1 VTLPKLDSA
10 RVARLIAEAAAIEIM
25 PRFRNLAAADIREK
39 SAPGDLVT
47 VADEAMERRLTTALR
62 DLLPGS
68 VVIGEEAAA
77 TDPAVHDLIAG
88 DDPVWV
94 IDPLDGTANFAAG
107 RAAFGVIVALV
118 LHGDTRMGWIHDP
131 NAGHTA
137 TAEYGSGAWLNNER
151 LAVTVPASASASALR
166 GAMATKFFPP
176 PLREHLNARRSLFK
190 RHRQSHA
197 AGDYVE
203 LVRGRLDFSLYQRT
217 LPWDHA
223 AGALLHAEAGGYS
236 ARLDGTPY
244 RPVHRDGGFLAAP
257 DRAVWDYLYHELFQ
271 RAD

>member
-1 VTLPKLDSA
+1 MILSSLDA
-10 RVARLIAEAAAIEIM
+10 TTVARLIAEAAAIEIM

-62 DLLPGS
+62 DMLPGS
-68 VVIGEEAAA
+68 IVIGEEAAA
-77 TDPAVHDLIAG
+77 ADPAVHHLMAG

-94 IDPLDGTANFAAG
+94 IDPLDGTSNFVAG

-118 LHGDTRMGWIHDP
+118 LRGETRMGWIH
-131 NAGHTA
+131 AA
-137 TAEYGSGAWLNNER
+137 IAECGSGAWLNGER
-151 LAVTVPASASASALR
+151 LAVTVPGSTAALR

-176 PLREHLNARRSLFK
+176 PLRAHLDARRSLFK

-203 LVRGRLDFSLYQRT
+203 LVRGTLDFSLYQRT

-223 AGALLHAEAGGYS
+223 AGALLQAEAGGYS

-244 RPVHRDGGFLAAP
+244 RPVHREGGLLAAP

-271 RAD
+271 SVD

>member
-1 VTLPKLDSA
+1 MTIPKFDAA
-10 RVARLIAEAAAIEIM
+10 RVAGLIAEAAAIEII
-25 PRFRNLAAADIREK
+25 PRFRHLGTADIRQK
-39 SAPGDLVT
+39 SSPGDLVT
-47 VADEAMERRLTTALR
+47 VADEAMERRLATALR
-62 DLLPGS
+62 GLLPWS

-77 TDPAVHDLIAG
+77 ADPAVHDLMAG

-94 IDPLDGTANFAAG
+94 IDPLDGTSNFVAG

-118 LHGDTRMGWIHDP
+118 LRGETRMGWIHDP

-137 TAEYGSGAWLNNER
+137 TAECGSGAWLNGER
-151 LAVTVPASASASALR
+151 LAVTVPGSTAALR

-176 PLREHLNARRSLFK
+176 PLREHLNARRGLFE

-203 LVRGRLDFSLYQRT
+203 LVRGTLDFSLYQRT

-223 AGALLHAEAGGYS
+223 AGTLLQAEAGGYS

-244 RPVHRDGGFLAAP
+244 RPIHRDGGLLAAP

-271 RAD
+271 SAD

>member
-1 VTLPKLDSA
+1 
-10 RVARLIAEAAAIEIM
+10 M
-25 PRFRNLAAADIREK
+25 PRFRNLASADIREK

-47 VADEAMERRLTTALR
+47 VADEAMELRLATALR

-77 TDPAVHDLIAG
+77 ADPAVHDLIAG

-94 IDPLDGTANFAAG
+94 VDPLDGTSNFVAG

-118 LHGDTRMGWIHDP
+118 VRGETRMGWIHDL

-137 TAEYGSGAWLNNER
+137 TAECGSGAWLNSKR
-151 LAVTVPASASASALR
+151 LAVMVPASTAALR
-166 GAMATKFFPP
+166 GVMATKFFPAS
-176 PLREHLNARRSLFK
+176 LREQLNARRSLFK

-203 LVRGRLDFSLYQRT
+203 LVRGTLDFSLYQRT

-223 AGALLHAEAGGYS
+223 AGVLLYAEAGGYS
-236 ARLDGTPY
+236 ARLDGTAY
-244 RPVHRDGGFLAAP
+244 RPVHRDGGLLAAP

>member
-1 VTLPKLDSA
+1 MTIPKLDAA

-25 PRFRNLAAADIREK
+25 PRFRHLAAADIREK

-62 DLLPGS
+62 ALLPGS

-77 TDPAVHDLIAG
+77 ADPAVHDLIAG
-88 DDPVWV
+88 EEPVWV
-94 IDPLDGTANFAAG
+94 VDPLDGTSNFAAG

-118 LHGDTRMGWIHDP
+118 VQGETRMGWIHDP

-137 TAEYGSGAWLNNER
+137 TAESGSGAWLNGER
-151 LAVTVPASASASALR
+151 MGVTVPESTAALR

-190 RHRQSHA
+190 RHRPSHA

-203 LVRGRLDFSLYQRT
+203 LLRGSLDFSLYQRT

-244 RPVHRDGGFLAAP
+244 RAVHRDGGLLVAP

-271 RAD
+271 RAE

>member
-1 VTLPKLDSA
+1 MTILKLDAA

-25 PRFRNLAAADIREK
+25 PRFHNLAAADIREK

-47 VADEAMERRLTTALR
+47 VADEAMERRLANTLR
-62 DLLPGS
+62 ELLPRS
-68 VVIGEEAAA
+68 VVIGEESAAA
-77 TDPAVHDLIAG
+77 DPAVHHLIAG

-94 IDPLDGTANFAAG
+94 IDPLDGTSNFVAG

-118 LHGDTRMGWIHDP
+118 WRGETRMGWIHDP

-137 TAEYGSGAWLNNER
+137 TAECGSGAWLNGER
-151 LAVTVPASASASALR
+151 LAVTAPGSTAALR
-166 GAMATKFFPP
+166 GAMATKYFPP
-176 PLREHLNARRSLFK
+176 PLREHLNARRGLFK

-197 AGDYVE
+197 AGDY
-203 LVRGRLDFSLYQRT
+203 LGLIRGTLDFSLYQRT

-223 AGALLHAEAGGYS
+223 AGVLLHIEAGGYS

-244 RPVHRDGGFLAAP
+244 RPVHREGGLLAAP
-257 DRAVWDYLYHELFQ
+257 DRAVWNYLYHELFQ
-271 RAD
+271 PAE